1 MKKIKHSLHSVSQ
14 CDNRSVCNIYTYI
27 YILKKITSKAH
38 LGHSPST
45 HQEHEDDSQN
55 DAEADHHEGNV
66 DDDVLLGDDGLQLH
80 GRRVV
85 DQDALRR

>member
-1 MKKIKHSLHSVSQ
+1 MRQQICLQLSEKF
-14 CDNRSVCNIYTYI
+14 R
-27 YILKKITSKAH
+27 SKAH
-38 LGHSPST
+38 LGRSPST

-66 DDDVLLGDDGLQLH
+66 DDDVLLGDDDLQLR

-85 DQDALRR
+85 DHDALRRRRERRRSLGV